1 MANYQLQRGT
11 YDAYYEDA
19 MNIEKIVEM
28 LKSIVSTYGYSPIHT
43 PMYEST
49 SLFARSAGESSDIV
63 TKEMYNFV
71 DKSGREITLRPELTA
86 GVMRAI
92 VTNKLY
98 AVKDLPLKL
107 SYYGSAFRYER
118 PQAGRYRQFN
128 QFGVENVGVNS
139 PYNDAETI
147 ILGYNALKMIGFP
160 HLILKINSI
169 GDEESR
175 ANYKNAL
182 KEYFSDK
189 IDSMCPDC
197 QRRYQTNPLRI
208 LDCKVEEDQKIIK
221 DAPKMSDY
229 LNEESKKYFAEILKI
244 LDLQGVEYQVDDTL
258 VRGLDY
264 YSHVVFEYH
273 FYLED
278 GTSLGAIGAGGH
290 YDNLLKEIG
299 GPQLSSVGFALGIER
314 LNLLLKQIDP
324 DNYAKVNLDV
334 YLMSLDQENLSM
346 VFSLCQSLRANGF
359 SCDMSYENKSIKSQ
373 FKVADRK
380 NSKFAIIVGSDEIK
394 NQTVQLKNMKTQE
407 QKEVKIEELIE
418 VLDQEM
424 ENF

>member
-359 SCDMSYENKSIKSQ
+359 SCDMSYENRSIKSQ